1 MAYTSNIDLA
11 PKSFTYEQFADAV
24 KDIEEWFTKD
34 VCKAIAGNH
43 IFVTTYPFC
52 QMNYFVKA
60 TVTDYRA
67 VYGGVNLDFI
77 TRIPSASNYIYLKI
91 REPKKH
97 EFRGKI
103 KYTPKGT
110 LSASMYIV
118 APDKNGKSGMWVNY
132 RMPILQNE
140 SYVINECDAFYADN
154 EHNADYDS
162 VMKNAWRFIEQDDRF
177 RAYPKSELRKP
188 PKAGIEDMS
197 YCIQRALCILGD
209 TKELYGAVYEWNGVY
224 FVFPMTRLQ
233 MKTVFKDRDKINGRR
248 RWLPTIS
255 SAYTRKNGTEVDA
268 SLKMGATYFTIGGR
282 TFDILVGAE
291 DFRTIL
297 SSKKQIDRMRKKVS
311 GAEIIGNFYA
321 VPHFNQ

>member
-1 MAYTSNIDLA
+1 MAYTSSIDLA

-34 VCKAIAGNH
+34 ICKDIAGNY

-52 QMNYFVKA
+52 QMNYFVKE

-67 VYGGVNLDFI
+67 VYGGVKLDFI
-77 TRIPSASNYIYLKI
+77 TRIPSFDNYIYLKI

-103 KYTPKGT
+103 KFAPKGT
-110 LSASMYIV
+110 LSASMYIIGSE
-118 APDKNGKSGMWVNY
+118 KKGIWVNY

-140 SYVINECDAFYADN
+140 SYVINECDGFYADN
-154 EHNADYDS
+154 ERNADYVS
-162 VMKNAWRFIEQDDRF
+162 VMKNAWRFLEQDDRF
-177 RAYPKSELRKP
+177 RAYHKAELRKP
-188 PKAGIEDMS
+188 PIAGMEDMS
-197 YCIQRALCILGD
+197 YCIQHALCILGD
-209 TKELYGAVYEWNGVY
+209 IKELYGAVYEWNGVY
-224 FVFPMTRLQ
+224 FIFPMTRMQ

-268 SLKMGATYFTIGGR
+268 SLKMGSTYFTINGR

-291 DFRTIL
+291 DFGIIL
-297 SSKKQIDRMRKKVS
+297 STKKQIDRMRKKVS
-311 GAEIIGNFYA
+311 GAEIIGDFYA
-321 VPHFNQ
+321 VSHSNQ